1 MQVLARPMSANTAM
15 TYDYSSS
22 TVKPEDYTLSD
33 IVFCSVAVV
42 ASLVF
47 MFFFKCDY
55 LRVKAEQEA
64 AAEEILSA
72 TLRHRRYVFS

>member
-1 MQVLARPMSANTAM
+1 MTISDFCLA
-15 TYDYSSS
+15 
-22 TVKPEDYTLSD
+22 VSD

-72 TLRHRRYVFS
+72 TLSHRRYVFS